1 MRKLLIMLALTAMAV
16 LAGACGSPEDAGSS
30 KEKAPEVA
38 EEPTAVETV
47 QVAYRETTAEET
59 ARTYFEA
66 TTTAPGPDPQ
76 DTAQAEP
83 RTFTMR
89 GQGFIDFS
97 GAASSMTMEVLGM
110 ERLEMRQVENTV
122 YMKMPEELAAQVSG
136 AKPWMEMDLNAVAKQ
151 NRVNLGQMRSGVAQD
166 PTGQLEYLRGVSE
179 SVEKV
184 GEEQVRGT
192 QTTRYGATIDLRKA
206 ATQEGPEARE
216 AYDET
221 IEMLGASKLP
231 VEVWLDDQN
240 RIRRFA
246 MNLTVPMPENAAS
259 PNASREDATMR
270 TQTVVEYYD
279 FGVPVDVQAPPPEQT
294 MDGSELFADQ
304 QRAAQ

>member
-1 MRKLLIMLALTAMAV
+1 MRKILIMLALTAMAV
-16 LAGACGSPEDAGSS
+16 LADACGSPEDEGSS
-30 KEKAPEVA
+30 PEKAPEVA

-47 QVAYRETTAEET
+47 RVAYRETTAERT
-59 ARTYFEA
+59 AKTSLEI
-66 TTTAPGPDPQ
+66 TTTGPPVDPEASGQPDPV
-76 DTAQAEP
+76 
-83 RTFTMR
+83 TMT
-89 GQGFIDFS
+89 GQGVMDFS
-97 GAASSMTMEVLGM
+97 GAASSMTMEMFGM
-110 ERLEMRQVENTV
+110 GGFEMRQVENTI
-122 YMKMPEELAAQVSG
+122 YMKVPEEFAAQMSG
-136 AKPWMEMDLNAVAKQ
+136 AKPWMEMDLDVVSEQQ
-151 NRVNLGQMRSGVAQD
+151 NGVNLGQMQPGVAQD

-184 GEEQVRGT
+184 GKEQVRGT
-192 QTTRYGATIDLRKA
+192 QTTRYRATIDLKKA
-206 ATQEGPEARE
+206 AAQEGPEARE

-231 VEVWLDDQN
+231 VGVWLDDQN

-259 PNASREDATMR
+259 PNAPREDATMR

-294 MDGSELFADQ
+294 MDGSKLLSGQ
-304 QRAAQ
+304 GQAAQ